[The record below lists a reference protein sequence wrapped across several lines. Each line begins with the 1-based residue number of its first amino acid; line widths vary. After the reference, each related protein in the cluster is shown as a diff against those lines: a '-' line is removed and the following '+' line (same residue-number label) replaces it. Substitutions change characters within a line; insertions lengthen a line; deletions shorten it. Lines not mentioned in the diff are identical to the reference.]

1 MRKYPAACPGSAAG
15 VNLRPESPSWPGQ
28 DEGRAMGEPEP
39 YDNPATTQ
47 GICSRHQEQVLGAS
61 SQSFPDA
68 EMLVVVRPAD
78 TDLYE
83 YLLPRFAG
91 VPRLIVI
98 LDRRRPDRPEEHK
111 RGREERRIQT
121 GTVSALGYTVVRF
134 KTKPRE

>member
-1 MRKYPAACPGSAAG
+1 
-15 VNLRPESPSWPGQ
+15 
-28 DEGRAMGEPEP
+28 
-39 YDNPATTQ
+39 
-47 GICSRHQEQVLGAS
+47 VLGAS

-111 RGREERRIQT
+111 RGREERRIQP